1 MHQNLVFNA
10 SAGVG
15 GQLDALGGLIGPH
28 RLDEA
33 DGADGDE
40 VLDVD
45 ARVLKPP
52 GDVGH
57 QAQIVLDEQIPG
69 LVVPL
74 LQAGD
79 EGPLLL
85 PAQGGWQG
93 VAAPDIHDLP
103 RLRQP
108 QPG

>member
-1 MHQNLVFNA
+1 MVK
-10 SAGVG
+10 GRDG
-15 GQLDALGGLIGPH
+15 
-28 RLDEA
+28 LDEA

-79 EGPLLL
+79 EGPL
-85 PAQGGWQG
+85 PPPGSGGLAG
-93 VAAPDIHDLP
+93 CRCP
-103 RLRQP
+103 RYT
-108 QPG
+108 